1 MAQAT
6 EEDGCVTIVGIGGA
20 GGNAVAEL
28 LWRRR
33 YGLRLLCANTDMQ
46 ALGAIDAR
54 HRLRLGPQL
63 TRGLG
68 AGADPD
74 IGRRAAEESM
84 PEIVAAL
91 AGTRLCIVAAGLGG
105 GTGTGAAPVIARAA
119 RAIGAVTIGIA
130 IKPFRFEGVR
140 RARVADAGAIA
151 LADATDAMVTVCNEH
166 LFRIA
171 SQEMTMRAALAA
183 SNAIVGDSATCFAQ
197 LAAGPALKRVGTADL
212 RAMLAEGGRTVI
224 GHGERRSGTDRA
236 LHAARSA
243 LCNPLLESVLGS
255 AQRLIVSVNGGDDLG
270 LFEVEQ
276 AISWLRDHVEPGAEI
291 AWGATTDAALDG
303 CVRVGIAATRLVA
316 PTRAPARTTQPAA
329 RPRAFAGPIPAPP
342 PVESAAAAARRV
354 MPAVPA
360 RKLEVPRPAGAPP
373 VVVHDMA
380 HIVPAERP
388 SPWAGDTLILDGSFR
403 LPDRTLAR
411 APSRRPLDWLR
422 KAIGE
427 GRHAGHAVAHDR
439 AAA

>member
-1 MAQAT
+1 MAQRID
-6 EEDGCVTIVGIGGA
+6 EDGCVTIVGVGGA

-33 YGLRLLCANTDMQ
+33 HGLRLLCANTDMQ
-46 ALGAIDAR
+46 ALGAVDAR
-54 HRLRLGPQL
+54 HRLRLGRQL
-63 TRGLG
+63 TGGLG

-74 IGRRAAEESM
+74 IGRRAAEEAM

-91 AGTRLCIVAAGLGG
+91 AGTRLCIIAAGLGG

-151 LADATDAMVTVCNEH
+151 LADATDALVTVCNEH

-171 SQEMTMRAALAA
+171 SQEMTMRDALRA

-197 LAAGPALKRVGTADL
+197 LASGAALKHVGTADL

-224 GHGERRSGTDRA
+224 GHGERRSGADRA

-255 AQRLIVSVNGGDDLG
+255 AQRLIVSVSGGDDLG

-291 AWGATTDAALDG
+291 VWGATTDAALDG

-316 PTRAPARTTQPAA
+316 PTRAPTRAAPPAVQ
-329 RPRAFAGPIPAPP
+329 PRAFAVAVPAPP
-342 PVESAAAAARRV
+342 PVERAAAAARRV
-354 MPAVPA
+354 ISAAPAGN
-360 RKLEVPRPAGAPP
+360 LEVRRPADAPP

-380 HIVPAERP
+380 RIVPGDRP
-388 SPWAGDTLILDGSFR
+388 APWADDTLILDGSFR

-411 APSRRPLDWLR
+411 APSVRPLDWLR
-422 KAIGE
+422 GATGAG
-427 GRHAGHAVAHDR
+427 GRRGADVR